1 MGHYALRS
9 LMFQAAQQVGI
20 SPLRLGFTST
30 LKVIRRAI
38 GDFQD
43 LIERITPRVFS
54 WLIQDILAE

>member
-20 SPLRLGFTST
+20 SPLRLGFTGT
-30 LKVIRRAI
+30 LKMIRRAI

-43 LIERITPRVFS
+43 LTPEQLPCLLRP
-54 WLIQDILAE
+54 IR